1 MCEIKF
7 SVIFS
12 TGWFKDTSLSTVW
25 GGNNTIVSDKKEII
39 FYCNAV
45 GSWKIFLQKKQK
57 TITLQKISCK
67 MKQG

>member
-1 MCEIKF
+1 
-7 SVIFS
+7 
-12 TGWFKDTSLSTVW
+12 VW